1 MNFIYKLW
9 KALKA
14 EQSKAEQSTHVG
26 SLDGD
31 RIEDWRLRSEYSAAA
46 QLSSC
51 RQVLLAGIFA
61 VAVTVA
67 VIRIMGLLT

>member
-1 MNFIYKLW
+1 MEGVK
-9 KALKA
+9 
-14 EQSKAEQSTHVG
+14 SRAEQSTHVG

-31 RIEDWRLRSEYSAAA
+31 RIDDWRLRSEYSAAA

-61 VAVTVA
+61 VAIAIA

>member
-1 MNFIYKLW
+1 M
-9 KALKA
+9 
-14 EQSKAEQSTHVG
+14 G

-31 RIEDWRLRSEYSAAA
+31 RIDDWRLRSEYSAAA

>member
-1 MNFIYKLW
+1 M
-9 KALKA
+9 
-14 EQSKAEQSTHVG
+14 G

-61 VAVTVA
+61 VAIAVA

>member
-1 MNFIYKLW
+1 MEGVKSR
-9 KALKA
+9 A
-14 EQSKAEQSTHVG
+14 EQRTHVG
-26 SLDGD
+26 CLDGD
-31 RIEDWRLRSEYSAAA
+31 RIDDWRLRSEYSAAA